1 LDTTRVLRRFGMT
14 VWLTLSAGLAAPLS
28 SQVPLQL
35 GAAAPDFTLKQLAGG
50 EASLSEFRG
59 RPVLVNFW
67 ATWCKPCRAEMPEII
82 SAYQVHRDAGL
93 EVLAV
98 NLTDQ
103 ESMKD
108 VRKFTAEV
116 GLPFTVLLDQ
126 KGAVRERYGLIAVPT
141 SIFIDSAGVMRM
153 INSGPIS
160 RSALDRGLREIL
172 PSP

>member
-1 LDTTRVLRRFGMT
+1 MLRRFGMT
-14 VWLTLSAGLAAPLS
+14 VWLTLLAGLAAPLS
-28 SQVPLQL
+28 SQVPLQP
-35 GAAAPDFTLKQLAGG
+35 GEVAPDFTLKRLAGEG
-50 EASLSEFRG
+50 VSLSELRG

-67 ATWCKPCRAEMPEII
+67 ASWCKPCRAEMPEII
-82 SAYQVHRDAGL
+82 SAYQTHRDAGL

-108 VRKFTAEV
+108 VRKFTAEI

-126 KGAVRERYGLIAVPT
+126 KGKVRERYGLTAVPT
-141 SIFIDSAGVMRM
+141 SIFIDAAGVMRM
-153 INSGPIS
+153 IHSGPINKA
-160 RSALDRGLREIL
+160 ALDRGLREIL

>member
-1 LDTTRVLRRFGMT
+1 LETRVLRRFGMT
-14 VWLTLSAGLAAPLS
+14 VWLTLSAGRAAPLS
-28 SQVPLQL
+28 SQVPLQV
-35 GAAAPDFTLKQLAGG
+35 GEVGPDFTLKQLSGG

-67 ATWCKPCRAEMPEII
+67 ASWCKPCKAEMPEII
-82 SAYQVHRDAGL
+82 SAYQANRDAGL

-103 ESMKD
+103 ERMKD

-126 KGAVRERYGLIAVPT
+126 KGDVRERYGLSAVPT
-141 SIFIDSAGVMRM
+141 SVFIDAAGVMRL
-153 INSGPIS
+153 IHSGPIS
-160 RSALDRGLREIL
+160 KAALDRGLREIL
-172 PSP
+172 PSH

>member
-1 LDTTRVLRRFGMT
+1 MLWRFGMT
-14 VWLTLSAGLAAPLS
+14 AWLTLSVGLAAPVS
-28 SQVPLQL
+28 SQLPLQP

-50 EASLSEFRG
+50 DASLSDFRG

-82 SAYQVHRDAGL
+82 SAYQAHRDAGL

-141 SIFIDSAGVMRM
+141 SIFIDSAGAIRT
-153 INSGPIS
+153 INSGPINS
-160 RSALDRGLREIL
+160 SALDRGLREIL

>member
-1 LDTTRVLRRFGMT
+1 MLRRFGMT
-14 VWLTLSAGLAAPLS
+14 VWLTLSAGLAPPLS

-35 GAAAPDFTLKQLAGG
+35 GAVAPDFTLKQLAGG

-82 SAYQVHRDAGL
+82 SAYQAHRDAGL

-108 VRKFTAEV
+108 VRRFAAEL
-116 GLPFTVLLDQ
+116 GLPFVVLLDR
-126 KGAVRERYGLIAVPT
+126 KGAVRERYGLIAIPT
-141 SIFIDSAGVMRM
+141 SVFIDSSGVIRM
-153 INSGPIS
+153 VNSGPIDGK
-160 RSALDRGLREIL
+160 ALERGLREIL
-172 PSP
+172 PTP

>member
-1 LDTTRVLRRFGMT
+1 MT
-14 VWLTLSAGLAAPLS
+14 AWLGLSLGLAAPLS
-28 SQVPLQL
+28 SQVPLQI
-35 GAAAPDFTLKQLAGG
+35 GEVAPDFRLKRLAEG
-50 EASLSEFRG
+50 EASLSELRG

-67 ATWCKPCRAEMPEII
+67 ASWCKPCRAEMPEII
-82 SAYQVHRDAGL
+82 SAYQAHRDAGL

-103 ESMKD
+103 ERMKD

-126 KGAVRERYGLIAVPT
+126 KGDVRERYGLTAVPT
-141 SIFIDSAGVMRM
+141 SIFIDSAGVMRI

-160 RSALDRGLREIL
+160 SSALHRGLREIL
-172 PSP
+172 PGP